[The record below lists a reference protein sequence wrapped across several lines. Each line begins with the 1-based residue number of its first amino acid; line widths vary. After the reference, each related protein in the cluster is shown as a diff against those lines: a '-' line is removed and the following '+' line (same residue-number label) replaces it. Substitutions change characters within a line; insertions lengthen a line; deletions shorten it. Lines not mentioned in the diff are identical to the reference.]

1 MFGSSSSKLED
12 PMSYFVEEFDEYAD
26 LEYSKLNEEDEN
38 GNTPLIFAA
47 SQGREDLASALIDQ
61 VCFKELISLTHLQG
75 AYVNHQNNNGETAL
89 YWAASE
95 GNVAIAEY
103 LVENGANLNICTLD
117 GTSPAHIAAANGH
130 VAMLALLFKNGGF
143 MNVQDNER
151 DSVLHYAVREGQM
164 KVVEFLVKECK
175 VDINLQN
182 EDQESALDLALC
194 LCDSA
199 MIGENYA
206 PIAQLLS
213 QSSAKQ
219 EESVSGIFKFGH
231 KGGNSTFLV
240 FKFT

>member
-1 MFGSSSSKLED
+1 MFSSSSKLED
-12 PMSYFVEEFDEYAD
+12 PMSYFVEEFDEYTD

-61 VCFKELISLTHLQG
+61 G

-89 YWAASE
+89 YWTASE
-95 GNVAIAEY
+95 GNVVIAEY
-103 LVENGANLNICTLD
+103 LIENGANLNISTLD

-143 MNVQDNER
+143 MNAQDNEK
-151 DSVLHYAVREGQM
+151 DSVLHYAVREGQI

-206 PIAQLLS
+206 SIAQLLS
-213 QSSAKQ
+213 QTSAKQ
-219 EESVSGIFKFGH
+219 EEAVSGFFKLGH
-231 KGGNSTFLV
+231 KGGNSMSLMQGNIV
-240 FKFT
+240 Y

>member
-47 SQGREDLASALIDQ
+47 SQGREDLASALID
-61 VCFKELISLTHLQG
+61 QG

-231 KGGNSTFLV
+231 KGGNSTFLMQGNIV
-240 FKFT
+240 Y